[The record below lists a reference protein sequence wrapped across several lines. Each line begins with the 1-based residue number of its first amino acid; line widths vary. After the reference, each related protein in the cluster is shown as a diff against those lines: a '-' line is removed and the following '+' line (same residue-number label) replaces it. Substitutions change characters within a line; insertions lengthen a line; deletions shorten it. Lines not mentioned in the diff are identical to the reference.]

1 MSPVDIQLI
10 YRKIKSIEADLAL
23 LTKYNNISLEK
34 YAKNQELQLIV
45 ERLLEKITG
54 RLIDLNYHLLKEK
67 YGVMPEDYYDSF
79 AEIGKRKI
87 ITAKFAEE
95 IAKSAGL
102 RNALAHEY
110 DKIDEK
116 MVHKAIKTSLTQ
128 IPKYLKTILNTLRI
142 DH

>member
-10 YRKIKSIEADLAL
+10 YRKIKSIEADLTL
-23 LTKYNNISLEK
+23 LAKYKNVSLEK
-34 YAKNQELQLIV
+34 YSKNQELQLVV

-67 YGVMPEDYYDSF
+67 YEIMPEDYYDSF
-79 AEIGKRKI
+79 IEIGKRKI

-116 MVHKAIKTSLTQ
+116 MVHKAIGTSLIQ
-128 IPKYLKTILNTLRI
+128 IPKYLKTISDTL
-142 DH
+142 HTGY

>member
-10 YRKIKSIEADLAL
+10 YRKIKLIEADLTL
-23 LTKYNNISLEK
+23 LTKYNNISFEK
-34 YAKNQELQLIV
+34 YAKNQELQLVV

-67 YGVMPEDYYDSF
+67 YEVMPEDYYDSF
-79 AEIGKRKI
+79 IEIGKRKI
-87 ITAKFAEE
+87 ITAEFAEE

-116 MVHKAIKTSLTQ
+116 MVHKAIGTSLTQ
-128 IPKYLKTILNTLRI
+128 IPKYLKTISDTL
-142 DH
+142 HTVY

>member
-10 YRKIKSIEADLAL
+10 HRKIKLIEADLSF
-23 LTKYNNISLEK
+23 LTKYKNISLEK
-34 YAKNQELQLIV
+34 YLKSRESQLVI

-67 YGVMPEDYYDSF
+67 YEIMPEDYYDSF
-79 AEIGKRKI
+79 IEIGKRKI
-87 ITAKFAEE
+87 ITAEFAEE
-95 IAKSAGL
+95 IAKSSGL

-116 MVHKAIKTSLTQ
+116 MVHKAIGTSLTQ
-128 IPKYLKTILNTLRI
+128 IPKYLKIILDTL
-142 DH
+142 HATY